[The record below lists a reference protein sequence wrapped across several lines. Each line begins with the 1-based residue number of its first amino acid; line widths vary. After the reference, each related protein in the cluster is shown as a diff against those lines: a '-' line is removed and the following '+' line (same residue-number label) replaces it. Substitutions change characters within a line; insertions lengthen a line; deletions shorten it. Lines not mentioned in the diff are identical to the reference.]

1 MRVVVSME
9 HSKHFTRKERPP
21 APAMK
26 KRTLIISL
34 CLLIWGTAVC
44 MGQSKCSS
52 IADGEISGQTYT
64 NKELGLTYTFPA
76 LLTSNPSTSLPR
88 GKNGRVL
95 LLLWKT
101 PPDFEK
107 PNVTILTDD
116 PSVYPDRT
124 PIGYLH
130 RIENTAKRY
139 NPPAKIMAS
148 GREYDFSG
156 IKFYRVDYQF
166 PEPTLT
172 FNTAITGQ
180 VGNCEITFQF
190 VARTQREIETFV
202 QSINMVRFSKP

>member
-1 MRVVVSME
+1 MLTHLWNDCLYGAIEV
-9 HSKHFTRKERPP
+9 
-21 APAMK
+21 
-26 KRTLIISL
+26 LIYSRRGNFRADL
-34 CLLIWGTAVC
+34 HKQGTGPVL
-44 MGQSKCSS
+44 
-52 IADGEISGQTYT
+52 YV
-64 NKELGLTYTFPA
+64 PA
-76 LLTSNPSTSLPR
+76 LLTTNPSTSLPR

-107 PNVTILTDD
+107 PNVTIQTDD

-124 PIGYLH
+124 SIGYLH

-139 NPPAKIMAS
+139 NPPAKIVAG

-202 QSINMVRFSKP
+202 QSINAVRFSKP